1 MLGKNLTPEKILLP
15 DFWEKKLLHKQN
27 HPYSYSKV
35 KWSAPKL
42 NSKNKLI
49 INKQEGSR
57 NKKMSLALS
66 HQELRKP

>member
-1 MLGKNLTPEKILLP
+1 MLGQNLTPEKILYP
-15 DFWEKKLLHKQN
+15 
-27 HPYSYSKV
+27 YSKV
-35 KWSAPKL
+35 KWSAPKV

-66 HQELRKP
+66 HPELRKT